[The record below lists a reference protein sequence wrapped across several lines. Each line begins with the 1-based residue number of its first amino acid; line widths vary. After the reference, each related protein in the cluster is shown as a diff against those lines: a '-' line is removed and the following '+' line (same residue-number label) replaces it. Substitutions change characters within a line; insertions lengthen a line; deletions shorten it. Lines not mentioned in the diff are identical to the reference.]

1 MRDSLSCQGLG
12 TLVAV
17 RRVSAAE
24 AAATWWQLPRGAWV
38 ELDRFDDG
46 RGRRLV
52 LARHDGVPAR
62 PWHRLSQREKSVVA
76 AVAAGRS
83 NRQIAAL
90 LGVSV
95 STVAG
100 HLRSARK
107 KLGDPRRVDLV
118 REWGSGSV
126 GEE

>member
-1 MRDSLSCQGLG
+1 MVS
-12 TLVAV
+12 V
-17 RRVSAAE
+17 RRATAAE
-24 AAATWWQLPRGAWV
+24 AAATWWQLLQGAWI

-52 LARHDGVPAR
+52 LARHDGIAVR